1 MIRSR
6 APLRISFGGGGTDIP
21 PYCDE
26 HGGVCLAVTID
37 KYAYAEY
44 GKDNTK
50 PSRMEQEICRLWN
63 NIGKLK
69 IRLGVK
75 PMSGLGGSAALCIAG
90 LKAIPALEDET
101 PEGLAKLAYEVER
114 LGIGVMGG
122 YQDQIASAYG
132 GLLYMQFGGWPNVR
146 VKRLTIPEGFE
157 DLFYLVYLGKRAD
170 SGPDVIADQL
180 QRFNKRALDLSKQIA
195 NEMALSL
202 KEPVTFGQLLEEA
215 WQVKKEY
222 SPLVTNK
229 KIDDFHDW
237 AIENGAIAMKICGA
251 GSGGYA
257 LIMAEPR
264 DPGIIAE
271 ALIPYDYEKVKFV
284 ERGAEIIGEE

>member
-1 MIRSR
+1 MVRSR

-37 KYAYAEY
+37 KYASAEY
-44 GKDNTK
+44 GKDNTE
-50 PSRMEQEICRLWN
+50 PSRMEQEICKLWN
-63 NIGKLK
+63 NQSKLK
-69 IRLGVK
+69 IISDVK
-75 PMSGLGGSAALCIAG
+75 PMSGLGGSAALCVAG

-101 PEGLAKLAYEVER
+101 PMGLAKLAYEVER
-114 LGIGVMGG
+114 LGMGVVGG

-132 GLLYMQFGGWPNVR
+132 GLLYIQFGSWPNVR
-146 VKRLTIPEGFE
+146 VKRLRIPEGFE
-157 DLFYLVYLGKRAD
+157 ELFYLVYLGKRQD
-170 SGPDVIADQL
+170 SGNSVITDQL

-202 KEPVTFGQLLEEA
+202 QDPEQFGVLLEEA
-215 WQVKKEY
+215 WQAKKEY
-222 SPLVTNK
+222 SPLVTNP
-229 KIDDFHDW
+229 KIDEFHDW

-257 LIMAEPR
+257 LIMADPR
-264 DPGIIAE
+264 NPGRIAE